1 MVPGRDRA
9 EMQGDGPREIAEG
22 VIHSSPEGVGINPN
36 KDGEV
41 TKGLKRSSDS
51 ITYTYGCPPG
61 QPSCPVKGK
70 VLTSGWVESGSGL
83 GGCCA
88 SQARMDEVD
97 GAGLGP
103 LEGAWEVEAARR
115 LTKWKEGLA
124 KELRK
129 VGPGPRGRVAVT
141 SATAP
146 SCCAKW

>member
-1 MVPGRDRA
+1 MPGRDRA

-83 GGCCA
+83 GGSITCNLQYVTEFKAAQC
-88 SQARMDEVD
+88 
-97 GAGLGP
+97 GP
-103 LEGAWEVEAARR
+103 
-115 LTKWKEGLA
+115 KQ
-124 KELRK
+124 
-129 VGPGPRGRVAVT
+129 P
-141 SATAP
+141 
-146 SCCAKW
+146 CF